1 MKTLRSTQ
9 TFDAF
14 DRLLLR
20 CASILLPA
28 KQRAEWLFEWES
40 ELWHVRRSCIASAAD
55 AWDSEREIAVF
66 CLGAFQDAV
75 CLRGLRR
82 PSQPRVSSFHGSAAA
97 CLAVL
102 AGILLV
108 AFLLSLVL
116 PGVRVEHAFSTSQV
130 RSGTIL
136 IQDEASDSSSIPSM
150 ALEQERIWK
159 QSRQRYFDE
168 FAFYRVT
175 RETVQL
181 QTRKTATWQV
191 AQASSNLLS
200 LVGWPAG
207 NIARNQKHMSDVPL
221 LILSEHTWRGEF
233 SGDPAIFG
241 KILRVGPR
249 MGRVAGIAPDGMGR
263 MPGRA
268 DAWLLQSDDELTP
281 AGAGYVVAHLN
292 RSGRSELWDGFV
304 HIASF
309 NGSHSEHDYLGKSLE
324 LQTPGPWSIYQF
336 AVLIALLGLPALTA
350 VSSEQ
355 FVFNSRKLSWKRR
368 AIRIAFLG
376 GKVALTLL
384 IAYFASVDLAYWRLP
399 AFSAAGT
406 YIQLVSTFFICL
418 FGMRWALADQRRRCP
433 VCLRRVAHPA
443 NVGVVSRTF
452 LDWSGTELMC
462 AGGHTLLHVPSLPT
476 SWFSTQRW
484 MLLDPSW
491 DFLFAG

>member
-1 MKTLRSTQ
+1 MHS
-9 TFDAF
+9 FDAA

-20 CASILLPA
+20 CASILLPPR
-28 KQRAEWLFEWES
+28 QRAEWLFEWES

-55 AWDSEREIAVF
+55 AWQAERDITVF
-66 CLGAFQDAV
+66 CLGAFQDAL
-75 CLRGLRR
+75 CLRGLKR
-82 PSQPRVSSFHGSAAA
+82 QPRQSSFNGSAAA
-97 CLAVL
+97 CLSWL

-116 PGVRVEHAFSTSQV
+116 PGVRIEHAFSSSQL

-136 IQDEASDSSSIPSM
+136 IQDEGSESSSTPSM

-168 FAFYRVT
+168 FAFYRIT

-181 QTRKTATWQV
+181 AAQKSTTWQV

-200 LVGWPAG
+200 LIGWPAG
-207 NIARNQKHMSDVPL
+207 SMARNRKLASDVPL
-221 LILSEHTWRGEF
+221 LILSEHTWRDQF

-241 KILRVGPR
+241 QILRVGPR
-249 MGRVAGIAPDGMGR
+249 MGRVAGIAPDGMGK

-268 DAWLLQSDDELTP
+268 DAWLLQSEDELNP
-281 AGAGYVVAHLN
+281 AGAGYVVAHLTS
-292 RSGRSELWDGFV
+292 RGRSELWGGFV

-309 NGSHSEHDYLGKSLE
+309 NARHSEHDFLGKSLE
-324 LQTPGPWSIYQF
+324 VQAPGPWSIYQF
-336 AVLIALLGLPALTA
+336 AILIAFLGLPALTA

-355 FVFNSRKLSWKRR
+355 FVFNSRKLSWKCR
-368 AIRIAFLG
+368 AIRIAFLS
-376 GKVALTLL
+376 GKIALTLL
-384 IAYFASVDLAYWRLP
+384 IAYFASVDLAYCRLP

-406 YIQLVSTFFICL
+406 YIQLVSSFFICL
-418 FGMRWALADQRRRCP
+418 FGMRWVLTDQRRRCP

-443 NVGVVSRTF
+443 SVGAVSRTF